1 MVEDKA
7 DRADILVRAAPPVSI
22 CAMLHHLFN
31 VVTNQA
37 EMPLAV
43 LIRAGIPVTGTGRM
57 LKRRNRAKVDK
68 TRGRARLARQGVGN
82 TIEHTGLSL
91 MNGQI
96 WIEDHGTD
104 VADDAVTIGP
114 RVGVDYAGEDALRPY
129 RFRLSHTSGRIV
141 GLNRL
146 CSESIHVDYIL

>member
-1 MVEDKA
+1 
-7 DRADILVRAAPPVSI
+7 L
-22 CAMLHHLFN
+22 
-31 VVTNQA
+31 
-37 EMPLAV
+37 
-43 LIRAGIPVTGTGRM
+43 GI
-57 LKRRNRAKVDK
+57 
-68 TRGRARLARQGVGN
+68 

-129 RFRLSHTSGRIV
+129 RFRLSK
-141 GLNRL
+141 LQA
-146 CSESIHVDYIL
+146 ESLV